1 MSFSDGLKKVGG
13 AILGLEYL
21 KYKHNPF
28 RKHVQAVADVIAPSR
43 NNKRS
48 TSTDSGGDVIIPLS
62 LPSSDYS
69 SLFNVAFDNL
79 SSLNDSQTAYD
90 DRIRQENYAF
100 NSAEALKNR
109 EFQSAEARL
118 NREFQQTSAEK
129 AMDFSASQAQ
139 LNRDFQERMSNTA
152 YQRAVADLRAAGLN
166 PMLAY
171 SQGGASSPTGSAGSG
186 VSASGSSA
194 SGSQASS
201 GYSLSTRQYMNSVS
215 SIFSNLLDFIAKRE
229 GNSNTAKSNSI
240 YSRKVD
246 NDLILGTVSALT
258 PFKIPVGR

>member
-1 MSFSDGLKKVGG
+1 MSFFDIFHTLSNPGSSIVHQVSRPITRPLLGVASRKV
-13 AILGLEYL
+13 
-21 KYKHNPF
+21 
-28 RKHVQAVADVIAPSR
+28 
-43 NNKRS
+43 NNTYS
-48 TSTDSGGDVIIPLS
+48 SSSASSGGSAINQYS
-62 LPSSDYS
+62 LPSDGYG

-79 SSLNDSQTAYD
+79 SSLNDSQNAYD

-109 EFQSAEARL
+109 EFQSAENRL
-118 NREFQQTSAEK
+118 NREFQQSSAEK
-129 AMDFSASQAQ
+129 AMQFSADQAQ
-139 LNRDFQERMSNTA
+139 INRDFQERMSNTA

-171 SQGGASSPTGSAGSG
+171 SQGGASSPSGSAGSG

-201 GYSLSTRQYMNSVS
+201 GYSLSQRQYMNSVS
-215 SIFSNLLDFIAKRE
+215 SIFSNLLDFISKRE
-229 GNSNTAKSNSI
+229 GNSNTAKYNGI

-246 NDLILGTVSALT
+246 NDLIVGSINALM
-258 PFKIPVGR
+258 PF

>member
-1 MSFSDGLKKVGG
+1 MAVPNWLKNFAEWWNKDYILKEQKENTSNGNNSVVLNNYGLSSD
-13 AILGLEYL
+13 
-21 KYKHNPF
+21 
-28 RKHVQAVADVIAPSR
+28 
-43 NNKRS
+43 
-48 TSTDSGGDVIIPLS
+48 
-62 LPSSDYS
+62 DYS

-79 SSLNDSQTAYD
+79 SSLNASNNAYD
-90 DRIRQENYAF
+90 DRIRQQNYAF

-118 NREFQQTSAEK
+118 NREFQASAAEK

-139 LNRDFQERMSNTA
+139 INRDFQERMSNTA

-171 SQGGASSPTGSAGSG
+171 SQGGASSPAGSAGSG
-186 VSASGSSA
+186 VSASGSYA

-215 SIFSNLLDFIAKRE
+215 SIFSNLLDFIQSRE
-229 GNSNTAKSNSI
+229 SNSNSARYNSI
-240 YSRKVD
+240 YSQKVT
-246 NDLILGTVSALT
+246 NDLIVGSINALM
-258 PFKIPVGR
+258 PKLPN

>member
-1 MSFSDGLKKVGG
+1 MAVPNWLMNFAESYTKPYNLKPPKKETSFGNGSLVLNNYGLSPD
-13 AILGLEYL
+13 E
-21 KYKHNPF
+21 
-28 RKHVQAVADVIAPSR
+28 
-43 NNKRS
+43 
-48 TSTDSGGDVIIPLS
+48 
-62 LPSSDYS
+62 YS

-79 SSLNDSQTAYD
+79 NSLNASNNAYD

-118 NREFQQTSAEK
+118 NREFQASSADK

-139 LNRDFQERMSNTA
+139 INRDFQERMSNTA
-152 YQRAVADLRAAGLN
+152 YQRAVADLREAGLN

-186 VSASGSSA
+186 VSASGAQA

-215 SIFSNLLDFIAKRE
+215 SIFSNLLDFIKGRE
-229 GNSNTAKSNSI
+229 SNFNSANYNSL
-240 YSRKVD
+240 YGRKVT
-246 NDLILGTVSALT
+246 NDLIIGSLNAL
-258 PFKIPVGR
+258 IPY

>member
-1 MSFSDGLKKVGG
+1 MGKITDFIMGFNKDYQLTNPNKVVSSKQPGKNS
-13 AILGLEYL
+13 IYNLSY
-21 KYKHNPF
+21 NF
-28 RKHVQAVADVIAPSR
+28 
-43 NNKRS
+43 
-48 TSTDSGGDVIIPLS
+48 TSP
-62 LPSSDYS
+62 DYS
-69 SLFNVAFDNL
+69 SLFDVAFDNL
-79 SSLNDSQTAYD
+79 NSLNSEQNFYD

-118 NREFQQTSAEK
+118 NREFQQSSAQK

-171 SQGGASSPTGSAGSG
+171 SQGGASSPAGSSGSG

-229 GNSNTAKSNSI
+229 ANSNTAKYNSI
-240 YSRKVD
+240 YQDKVISD
-246 NDLILGTVSALT
+246 TIIGSLNALI
-258 PFKIPVGR
+258 PF

>member
-1 MSFSDGLKKVGG
+1 MFFGPVF
-13 AILGLEYL
+13 
-21 KYKHNPF
+21 NT
-28 RKHVQAVADVIAPSR
+28 APSF
-43 NNKRS
+43 NS
-48 TSTDSGGDVIIPLS
+48 TKKSSSSKKSSVVSTPVVNYGLS
-62 LPSSDYS
+62 SDDYS

-79 SSLNDSQTAYD
+79 NSLNASNNAYD

-129 AMDFSASQAQ
+129 AMDFSASQSQ

-215 SIFSNLLDFIAKRE
+215 SIFSNLLDFIQKRE
-229 GNSNTAKSNSI
+229 GNSNTAKYNSL
-240 YSRKVD
+240 YGRKVD
-246 NDLILGTVSALT
+246 NDLIVGSLNAIV
-258 PFKIPVGR
+258 PF